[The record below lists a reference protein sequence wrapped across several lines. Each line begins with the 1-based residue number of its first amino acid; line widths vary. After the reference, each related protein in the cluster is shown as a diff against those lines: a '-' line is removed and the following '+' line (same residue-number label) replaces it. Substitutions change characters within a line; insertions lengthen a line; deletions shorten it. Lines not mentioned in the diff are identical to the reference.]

1 MNNSVEWLQQHLME
15 IYDRNPY
22 VKLLEMQIVSIA
34 EGHVQLNM
42 PVKADKHA
50 NLYGAA
56 HGGALA
62 SLADT
67 VMGVACASCGKRVV
81 TIEMNINYIK
91 GVAAGTTVLADAKV
105 IHNGRQTIV
114 VEADICDSQGK
125 LAAKSRGTFCVI
137 GRFENE

>member
-1 MNNSVEWLQQHLME
+1 MNNAVEWLNQHLIQ

-22 VKLLEMQIVSIA
+22 VKLLEMNIIDLMEGKVQIT
-34 EGHVQLNM
+34 M
-42 PVKADKHA
+42 PVKADKHT

-56 HGGALA
+56 HGGSLA

-91 GVAAGTTVLADAKV
+91 SVSGGTTVLAVAQV
-105 IHNGRQTIV
+105 IHNGRQTMV
-114 VEADICDSQGK
+114 VEADIQDNQGN
-125 LAAKSRGTFCVI
+125 LVAKSRGTFCII
-137 GRFENE
+137 GRFEKE

>member
-1 MNNSVEWLQQHLME
+1 MNDSVKWLQQHLMQ

-22 VKLLEMQIVSIA
+22 VKLLDMQIVSIA
-34 EGHVQLNM
+34 EGHVKMDM
-42 PVKADKHA
+42 PVAADKHA

-56 HGGALA
+56 HGGSLA

-81 TIEMNINYIK
+81 TIEMNINYLK
-91 GVAAGTTVLADAKV
+91 GVEAGSTVLAEGKV

-114 VEADICDSQGK
+114 VEADLFDGQGN

-137 GRFENE
+137 GRFEHE

>member
-1 MNNSVEWLQQHLME
+1 MDNSVEWLQRHLMQ

-22 VKLLEMQIVSIA
+22 VRLLDMQIVSIA
-34 EGHVQLNM
+34 EGHVTMNM
-42 PVKADKHA
+42 PVEADKHA

-56 HGGALA
+56 HGGSLA

-81 TIEMNINYIK
+81 TIEMNINYLR
-91 GVAAGTTVLADAKV
+91 GVAAGSAVLAEAKI

-114 VEADICDSQGK
+114 VETDIFDGQGS

-137 GRFENE
+137 GRFDNE